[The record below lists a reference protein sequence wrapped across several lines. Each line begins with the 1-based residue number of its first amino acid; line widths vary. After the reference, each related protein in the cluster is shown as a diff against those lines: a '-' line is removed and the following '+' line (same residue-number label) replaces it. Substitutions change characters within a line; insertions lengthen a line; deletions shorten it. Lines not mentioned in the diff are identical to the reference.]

1 MLCSNFECTHTTM
14 WRSSYM
20 PDNLLQ
26 ENMKRD
32 DKKSELLILVEGK
45 IKRQTFSLRVFH
57 HLLFFCLHGFLLIF
71 YRHIIVVASL
81 VCGWFCVLPSSD
93 KVKIESVARSES
105 WRKSIRYLSSRLL
118 PSCHFIWLML
128 LKFPEID

>member
-1 MLCSNFECTHTTM
+1 
-14 WRSSYM
+14 M

-57 HLLFFCLHGFLLIF
+57 HLLFFSAYMDFF
-71 YRHIIVVASL
+71 
-81 VCGWFCVLPSSD
+81 SS
-93 KVKIESVARSES
+93 
-105 WRKSIRYLSSRLL
+105 LSSYHRRRFISLWLVLCVALL
-118 PSCHFIWLML
+118 RQSQN
-128 LKFPEID
+128 